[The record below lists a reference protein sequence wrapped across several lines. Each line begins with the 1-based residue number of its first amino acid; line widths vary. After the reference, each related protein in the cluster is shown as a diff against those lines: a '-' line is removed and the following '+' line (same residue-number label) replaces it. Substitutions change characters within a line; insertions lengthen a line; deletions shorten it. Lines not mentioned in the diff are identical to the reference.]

1 MRPLYSTLY
10 ITIMLLLLQGCATL
24 IPVDFED
31 PSITVNSV
39 KIVPSDGS
47 APKFEIS
54 LHVVN
59 PNSIALPLRGVAYT
73 VKIEGK
79 QILNGVSNKMP
90 EIAAYGDGDIT
101 LSATANLLNSVRLLA
116 SLMQRNQD
124 QVAYEMNAKLDLGT
138 FTPDIHVKEV
148 GEISL
153 KQGNQ

>member
-10 ITIMLLLLQGCATL
+10 ITIMLLLLQGCTTL
-24 IPVDFED
+24 KPLDFED
-31 PSITVNSV
+31 PSVTVNSV
-39 KIVPSDGS
+39 KIVPSDGI

-101 LSATANLLNSVRLLA
+101 LSATANLLTSVRLLA

>member
-1 MRPLYSTLY
+1 MKPL
-10 ITIMLLLLQGCATL
+10 
-24 IPVDFED
+24 DFED
-31 PSITVNSV
+31 PSVTVNSV
-39 KIVPSDGS
+39 KIVPSDGI

-101 LSATANLLNSVRLLA
+101 LSATANLLTSVRLLA

>member
-1 MRPLYSTLY
+1 MRPLYSTFYL
-10 ITIMLLLLQGCATL
+10 TIMLLLLQGCATL
-24 IPVDFED
+24 KPLDFED
-31 PSITVNSV
+31 PSVTVNSV
-39 KIVPSDGS
+39 KIVPSEGI

-59 PNSIALPLRGVAYT
+59 PNSVSLPLRGVAYT
-73 VKIEGK
+73 VNIEGK

-101 LSATANLLNSVRLLA
+101 LSATANLINSVRLLA
-116 SLMQRNQD
+116 SLMQKNQD

-153 KQGNQ
+153 KPNKQ

>member
-1 MRPLYSTLY
+1 MRPLYSFFYL
-10 ITIMLLLLQGCATL
+10 TIMLLLLQGCATL
-24 IPVDFED
+24 KPLDFED
-31 PSITVNSV
+31 PSVTVNSV
-39 KIVPSDGS
+39 KIVPSEGI

-116 SLMQRNQD
+116 SLMQKNQD

-153 KQGNQ
+153 KPSN